1 MRLVSLE
8 LLPEGAA
15 GWASGVLTFGDH
27 VTQLFGPNGAGKTP
41 VTQSIAYALGCPV
54 SYREDIKEHCNS
66 VRLTVLV
73 AGRELTAKRFFKGP
87 FAVEVSEPNQD
98 VKAFYNEQE
107 YSRFLLDLWGLQDP
121 VVTHASG
128 GSSRLYI
135 SHVLP
140 IFFLDQDHGYSNVYY
155 PASKFI
161 KDQYAEVMRVLFG
174 ISPKNPFDQRRIKAS
189 LKETLERLD
198 ATISRRE
205 GLISE
210 LTSEI
215 TKPRRSVADIEL
227 DLSQTMASFE
237 SLRIG
242 GNARDESE
250 LVLDSD
256 IRTLK
261 QRAALLANEKTDL
274 AARIRSFSAIRHEIE
289 VEADTLSLNEEAR
302 RIFSS
307 FSSICANQACGLF
320 LRSSESYGKSLLYLR
335 DQIKDLDKSQ
345 EIHQERIGRIDESLG
360 KISAEVD
367 EKMKAKSSLI
377 DGSEA
382 ASLVD
387 ATARLTEKLIQL
399 KKDLQLER
407 QLSQEESTYVD
418 DLSSRGRTL
427 DQMAGLSK
435 ASGQADLE
443 LLRTRGA
450 LEERLAHWLGVLHA
464 VNMPKQ
470 IKIDPDFHL
479 DLGRDSL
486 KAYKG
491 STLTRIVLAIR
502 TATFEAL
509 LQKQDFSPRFLI
521 LDTPR
526 QQDIQ
531 KDDFANYI
539 GALKDLAT
547 KHNAQI
553 VFSSSN
559 YHYNAQKEDE
569 EWKPQF
575 PGEEQDMYLG
585 QIAAPEAEPSSA

>member
-1 MRLVSLE
+1 MRLLSLE
-8 LLPEGAA
+8 LLPEGEK
-15 GWASGVLTFGDH
+15 GWASGVLTFGEQ

-66 VRLTVLV
+66 VRLRAIV
-73 AGRELTAKRFFKGP
+73 AGRELAIKRFLNGP
-87 FAVEVSEPNQD
+87 FTIEVSESDQD
-98 VKAFYNEQE
+98 AKVFYNEQE
-107 YSRFLLDLWGLQDP
+107 YSRFLLELWGLRDP
-121 VVTHASG
+121 VVTTTSG

-140 IFFLDQDHGYSNVYY
+140 IFFLDQDHGYANVYY
-155 PASKFI
+155 PASRFI

-174 ISPKNPFDQRRIKAS
+174 IFPKNPFDQRRIKAS
-189 LKETLERLD
+189 LKESLDRLD

-205 GLISE
+205 GLIGELVSE
-210 LTSEI
+210 VA
-215 TKPRRSVADIEL
+215 KPRRSVDDMEL
-227 DLSQTMASFE
+227 ELSQTRASFE
-237 SLRIG
+237 SLKVG

-250 LVLDSD
+250 MVLDAA

-261 QRAALLANEKTDL
+261 QRGVLLANEKADL
-274 AARIRSFSAIRHEIE
+274 AARIRSFATIRHEIE

-302 RIFSS
+302 RVFSS

-320 LRSSESYGKSLLYLR
+320 LRSSDSYGKSLLYLR
-335 DQIKDLDKSQ
+335 DQVKDLDRNQKA
-345 EIHQERIGRIDESLG
+345 HQDRIGQIDECLS
-360 KISAEVD
+360 KISAEVE
-367 EKMKAKSSLI
+367 EKVKAKGALVEN
-377 DGSEA
+377 SEA

-399 KKDLQLER
+399 KKELQLER
-407 QLSQEESTYVD
+407 QLSQEESAYVE

-427 DQMAGLSK
+427 DQLAGLSK
-435 ASGQADLE
+435 SSGQADLE
-443 LLRTRGA
+443 LLKTRGA
-450 LEERLAHWLGVLHA
+450 LEERLMHWLGVLHA
-464 VNMPKQ
+464 VNMPEQ
-470 IKIDPDFHL
+470 IKIDPDFDL

-486 KAYKG
+486 KAFKG

-509 LQKQDFSPRFLI
+509 LQKQSFSPRFLI

-531 KDDFANYI
+531 KEDFANYI
-539 GALKDLAT
+539 GALKTLARD
-547 KHNAQI
+547 HNAQI

-559 YHYNAQKEDE
+559 YHYSATKEDA
-569 EWKPQF
+569 EWLPQF
-575 PGEEQDMYLG
+575 PGVEQDMYLG
-585 QIAAPEAEPSSA
+585 PVSGAGAEASSG

>member
-8 LLPEGAA
+8 LLPEGVT
-15 GWASGVLTFGDH
+15 GWASGVLVFGDH
-27 VTQLFGPNGAGKTP
+27 ITQLFGPNGAGKTP
-41 VTQSIAYALGCPV
+41 VTQSIAYALGWPV

-66 VRLTVLV
+66 VRLRVLV
-73 AGRELTAKRFFKGP
+73 GGRELTIKRFFNGP
-87 FAVEVSEPNQD
+87 FAVKVSEQD
-98 VKAFYNEQE
+98 QDLKVFYNEQE
-107 YSRFLLDLWGLQDP
+107 YSRFLFDLWGLQDP
-121 VVTHASG
+121 VVTQASG

-161 KDQYAEVMRVLFG
+161 KDQYAEVMRALFG

-189 LKETLERLD
+189 LKEGLERLD
-198 ATISRRE
+198 AAISRRE
-205 GLISE
+205 VLISE

-215 TKPRRSVADIEL
+215 AKPRRSEGDIEL
-227 DLSQTMASFE
+227 DLSQTMGSFE
-237 SLRIG
+237 ALRIG

-250 LVLDSD
+250 LALDGE

-261 QRAALLANEKTDL
+261 QRASLLANEKADL

-302 RIFSS
+302 RVFSS

-335 DQIKDLDKSQ
+335 DQIKDLDRSQ
-345 EIHQERIGRIDESLG
+345 EVHQERIRKIDESLC
-360 KISAEVD
+360 KISVEVE
-367 EKMKAKSSLI
+367 EKMKAKSSLVES
-377 DGSEA
+377 SEA

-399 KKDLQLER
+399 KKDLQIER
-407 QLSQEESTYVD
+407 QLSQEESAYVD
-418 DLSSRGRTL
+418 DLSARGRTL

-443 LLRTRGA
+443 LLRTRGT

-470 IKIDPDFHL
+470 IEIDTDFDL

-486 KAYKG
+486 RAFKG

-509 LQKQDFSPRFLI
+509 LKKSSFSPRFLI

-526 QQDIQ
+526 QQDID
-531 KDDFANYI
+531 KKDFANYI
-539 GALKDLAT
+539 GALKDLAK

-559 YHYNAQKEDE
+559 YQYSAQKGDE

-585 QIAAPEAEPSSA
+585 QIQASDPEVSSG